1 MRPGRTVKALDHAA
15 VREYRCVHYLYTGKF
30 LSTFHRRVLH
40 DLAQGL
46 YGIEDTCIV
55 KAADIDS
62 TRSYLQYIGTW
73 NILHTIDRRHLAIGR
88 PQRKALL
95 VMRRADVQKR
105 QEVMVVV
112 VRPFTVMLRDDSPD
126 AAADVHRLLS
136 RQLHV
141 TWCRIDDKSVM
152 VHLLAG
158 NRIYQLYFRTL
169 AA

>member
-1 MRPGRTVKALDHAA
+1 
-15 VREYRCVHYLYTGKF
+15 
-30 LSTFHRRVLH
+30 
-40 DLAQGL
+40 
-46 YGIEDTCIV
+46 
-55 KAADIDS
+55 
-62 TRSYLQYIGTW
+62 
-73 NILHTIDRRHLAIGR
+73 
-88 PQRKALL
+88 
-95 VMRRADVQKR
+95 
-105 QEVMVVV
+105 
-112 VRPFTVMLRDDSPD
+112 MLRDDSPD